1 MAFVLRSQSLRN
13 VQANTVCVS
22 LAPPNARRRELLARH
37 LDHKSSCRSWSV
49 RGVQMRA
56 RSDPANGGPGRVEV
70 EGGYNTS
77 CRQKR
82 VTAKQ
87 QHNWGRISTAGVS
100 SGVARSHG
108 QAEIV
113 IFQPNEA
120 PSPPPPRAL
129 PYVAQERMRH
139 HDATLA
145 QHNDI
150 HASRCQ
156 SETHHIAP
164 LTLSSNGCGAGV
176 GAAFRY
182 GTDIL
187 NIGHAP

>member
-1 MAFVLRSQSLRN
+1 LSWSEEIEVGGGQALLFFLRSQSLRN

-37 LDHKSSCRSWSV
+37 LDHKSSCRSWLV
-49 RGVQMRA
+49 AWGVDASAFRPCKWGT
-56 RSDPANGGPGRVEV
+56 RRVEV

-129 PYVAQERMRH
+129 PHVAQERMRH

-150 HASRCQ
+150 Q
-156 SETHHIAP
+156 SSLP
-164 LTLSSNGCGAGV
+164 K
-176 GAAFRY
+176 
-182 GTDIL
+182 
-187 NIGHAP
+187 